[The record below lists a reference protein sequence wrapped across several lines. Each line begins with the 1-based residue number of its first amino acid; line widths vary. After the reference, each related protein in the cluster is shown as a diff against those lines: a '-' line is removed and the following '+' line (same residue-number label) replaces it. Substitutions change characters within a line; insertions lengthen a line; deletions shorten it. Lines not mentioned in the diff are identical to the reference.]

1 MQGDVKMLQK
11 YKNFIDELMQ
21 FNYDKHSWDKF
32 VSEYLSV
39 DAKAEC
45 SMLIQSVCGPYSIPE
60 YAVLNPDAIP
70 VIMYSETEK
79 GFKIQYEKSTTPVF
93 MYELELWFESIQLSW
108 ENVKDGTDEQLEHVA
123 RELVCHAVNSYFT
136 GYKYDPYAEVI

>member
-1 MQGDVKMLQK
+1 MLEK
-11 YKNFIDELMQ
+11 YNRFINKLLKYGE
-21 FNYDKHSWDKF
+21 SCPTWDYF
-32 VSEYLSV
+32 I
-39 DAKAEC
+39 AEVLTDTETAE
-45 SMLIQSVCGPYSIPE
+45 MRQLIMSVCGPYSIPG
-60 YAVLNPDAIP
+60 YAVLNPDAVP
-70 VIMYSETEK
+70 VILYSETEK
-79 GFKIQYEKSTTPVF
+79 GFKIQYEKSTTAVF